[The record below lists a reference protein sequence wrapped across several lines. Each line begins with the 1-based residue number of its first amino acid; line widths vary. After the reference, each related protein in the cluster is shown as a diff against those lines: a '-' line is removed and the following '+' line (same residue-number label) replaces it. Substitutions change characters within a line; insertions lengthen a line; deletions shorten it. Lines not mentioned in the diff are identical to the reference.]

1 MFLSVCIILA
11 MLPAAAYAEAVAAD
25 SGMPTAINGESA
37 GSAEADAEVHEQA
50 ADTETKKSDGN
61 PPDAPPAAS
70 DNDPVIAAPVSS
82 NEAEKD
88 NGAPIPENRDQETET
103 DSNALAPEV
112 PKPEAEAVA
121 AAEAP
126 AAMMRGLAAPA
137 GFVAGTIEI
146 LEQPP
151 AALTSPW
158 NQSPG
163 TVSVT
168 AATTNGAPIT
178 YQWYVYIASSHAIVS
193 TGDGAAAY
201 TLASGH
207 IPGSNYEYY
216 CVLTAEGCPEV
227 TSDRTSVTSTK
238 ATYDSVQSATVYVL
252 PDMETAFNS
261 YTLPDI
267 DYNMSYTYQSGAVSL
282 VSNPYSVLN
291 ISNGVRTWKLYFNTA
306 SKPSG
311 TQEDILLTVNGGDW
325 YEDSTFTL
333 TVVAADLQSLD
344 SPVNLFWDSTLPGK
358 ALWSPV
364 SNAESYS
371 IQLYKGGTPQG
382 SPVTSA
388 AAEYDFT
395 SAIEA
400 ARTGSYTFRVQASGN
415 GTAYGIS
422 PWSLTSDYYGGV
434 YAYPGSGTAP
444 VITTTTLP
452 EGTALIAYRQALT
465 ATGTEPLT
473 WSLVDGS
480 LPYGLRL
487 SSDGIISGTPNI
499 FGTFRFKVKASNGT
513 TPDATQTLSLTI
525 ARYDVPGLT
534 TTALPDG
541 IAGTVY
547 SQALSASGTAPLAW
561 SVTDG
566 SLPEGLSLDA
576 DTGRISGTPT
586 TAGTFRFKVEVSN
599 RAGASSKDFSITIA
613 PVIGTIFTV
622 TFDLNGGTRT
632 GGGAQTQTV
641 TAGGFAS
648 APEVSRSGY
657 TFTGWDKEFNNVTSN
672 LTIKANWSQ
681 NSSDTDN
688 GSSSGG
694 GSSSGDSSSSS
705 GSSSSSDSSSAG
717 TSTAAPAA
725 ANAGKN
731 LNQPVIVAA
740 SVTATAG
747 ANGTASADISDKA
760 ITDAI
765 AKAQADAKAQGKTA
779 SGISVALNVTMPKG
793 GTSLTAT
800 LTRDSLNSLVNA
812 GAASLT
818 INGSP
823 VSVSFD
829 RKALAEIKKQ
839 TTGMVS
845 ITIAPDTSL
854 SASAKALIGKRPMYD
869 LTISGG
875 GKTVSGFGGGAATI
889 AVPYT
894 PGKNE
899 ASGGLYAVYVD
910 ATGNATRIAGSA
922 YDVNSGCVIFT
933 TTHFSL
939 YGIGYTAPSAKFTDI
954 TKHWAKESIDYVA
967 GRALLSGTTETT
979 FAPDAAMTREM
990 LVTALGK
997 LADVDIKVYT
1007 TNSFTDVKADSAF
1020 RPYIEWAYK
1029 KGILQGTGSSKFE
1042 PDKAI
1047 TREEIASVFANYAK
1061 AAGYTLPVTRKATAY
1076 ADASDIGGAHKT
1088 AVTAMQQAGIMMGG
1102 TNNRF
1107 NPKSSA
1113 TRAEVS
1119 AMLHRYI
1126 KLTIDPDTAYGWVK
1140 DDGGSN
1146 WYYFNSDGTL
1156 AVSTKIGKYEVDGNG
1171 VRKEK

>member
-11 MLPAAAYAEAVAAD
+11 MLPAAAYAEAAAAD

-50 ADTETKKSDGN
+50 ADTETKESDGN

-82 NEAEKD
+82 DEAEKD
-88 NGAPIPENRDQETET
+88 NGAPIPENQDQETET

-178 YQWYVYIASSHAIVS
+178 YQWYMYIASSHAIVS

-207 IPGSNYEYY
+207 TPGSNYEYY

-252 PDMETAFNS
+252 PDTETAFNS

-282 VSNPYSVLN
+282 VSNPYSGLN
-291 ISNGVRTWKLYFNTA
+291 NNNGVRTWKLYFNTA

-311 TQEDILLTVNGGDW
+311 TQEDILLTINGGDW

-344 SPVNLFWDSTLPGK
+344 RPVDLFWDSTLPGK

-371 IQLYKGGTPQG
+371 IQLYKNDTPQG

-400 ARTGSYTFRVQASGN
+400 AGTGSYTFRVQARGN

-422 PWSLTSDYYGGV
+422 PWSLTSLSYSGGV

-444 VITTTTLP
+444 AITTTTLP

-499 FGTFRFKVKASNGT
+499 FGTFRFKVKAANGT
-513 TPDATQTLSLTI
+513 DPDATQTLSLTI
-525 ARYDVPGLT
+525 ARYNVPGLT

-547 SQALSASGTAPLAW
+547 SQTLSASGTAPLAW

-586 TAGTFRFKVEVSN
+586 AAGTFRFKVKVSN
-599 RAGASSKDFSITIA
+599 RAGASSKDLSITIA

-632 GGGAQTQTV
+632 GGGTQTQTV
-641 TAGGFAS
+641 EAGGFAT

-672 LTIKANWSQ
+672 LTIKANWSP
-681 NSSDTDN
+681 NSGDTDN

-705 GSSSSSDSSSAG
+705 DSSSSGANTG
-717 TSTAAPAA
+717 APVAA
-725 ANAGKN
+725 AAGKN
-731 LNQPVIVAA
+731 LNQPVTAVA
-740 SVTATAG
+740 SITAAAG
-747 ANGTASADISDKA
+747 ANGAANADITDKT

-765 AKAQADAKAQGKTA
+765 AKAQADAKARGKTA

-812 GAASLT
+812 GASSLT
-818 INGSP
+818 MNGSP

-845 ITIAPDTSL
+845 ITISPDTSL
-854 SASAKALIGKRPMYD
+854 SSSAKAMIGSRPVYD

-875 GKTVSGFGGGAATI
+875 GNTVSGFGGGIATV

-910 ATGNATRIAGSA
+910 ANGNASRIAGSA
-922 YDVNSGCVIFT
+922 YDANSGCVIFT

-939 YGIGYTAPSAKFTDI
+939 YGIGYTAPAAKFTDT
-954 TKHWAKESIDYVA
+954 TKHWAKESIDYVT
-967 GRALLSGTTETT
+967 GRALLSGTTATT
-979 FAPDAAMTREM
+979 FAPDTAITREM
-990 LVTALGK
+990 LVTALGR
-997 LADVDIKVYT
+997 LANVDTKAYT
-1007 TNSFTDVKADSAF
+1007 ASSFTDVKANSDSS
-1020 RPYIEWAYK
+1020 PYIEWAYK
-1029 KGILQGTGSSKFE
+1029 KGILQGTGNSRFE

-1047 TREEIASVFANYAK
+1047 TREEIAAVFANYAK
-1061 AAGYTLPVTRKATAY
+1061 AAGYTLPVTRNATAY
-1076 ADASDIGGAHKT
+1076 ADASGIGSAYKT
-1088 AVTAMQQAGIMMGG
+1088 AVTAMQQAGVMMGSA
-1102 TNNRF
+1102 NNLF
-1107 NPKSSA
+1107 NPKSSV
-1113 TRAEVS
+1113 TRGEVS

-1126 KLTIDPDTAYGWVK
+1126 KLTIDPATAYGWVK

-1146 WYYFNSDGTL
+1146 WYYFNADGTM